1 MQRGHQVYDFQF
13 RHLHAL
19 ERNNG
24 RNKNKRGRKA
34 SDKSARKEKNIG
46 KWTPYEQK
54 PKKIKEIVAH
64 AVRWSARVS
73 VTITGG
79 RAKKK

>member
-1 MQRGHQVYDFQF
+1 MAETKTKGEERQATNQQEKRKISENG
-13 RHLHAL
+13 LHTS
-19 ERNNG
+19 RN
-24 RNKNKRGRKA
+24 
-34 SDKSARKEKNIG
+34 
-46 KWTPYEQK
+46 Q
-54 PKKIKEIVAH
+54 KKIKEIVAH